1 MWRRASG
8 CLKEPPEAVD
18 DNVMTETRVAEP
30 SLRAA
35 MPKRPRVPVSLMRW
49 ARLSASAGLRSIVNL
64 AMGVGLAAVV
74 AGRLTPRDLSVW
86 LLSVTT
92 SALIAHQLDSGV
104 QHATVRQG
112 AVGFSTLDDQR
123 AAVSELTRAC
133 LSRGLGGVA
142 VAAGI
147 GAALGAFRFAEI
159 AVIFVSAFALATVGA
174 VAQLLTSAL
183 AGYLFGADRPW
194 AAAFLAVGGNVAWV
208 GVAAIAA
215 LSGVSVLAMVAL
227 AQVPLILAAFVARE
241 ILIRRALPPSVGVV
255 AVVRSKDTRTF
266 VIFNIAGLVT
276 SGLDVYTVTIL
287 DRPSLAAYVF
297 ALQAVAAF
305 GLVSAAVTSPIVRHA
320 AQLGGIAPRPMAVR
334 RAVRMVSAASLAF
347 VGLGIPAFELLAPV
361 WLGPIGHDAAS
372 FFRPLACAVALHA
385 VINVCGLF
393 AIGQGRPRVFL
404 PAIVAESSVNLT
416 ASILLGLHWGSTGV
430 AVASVLG
437 AVVNVALVPLS
448 MRRWGADREWIA
460 LGKTLTIVSV
470 LIIVTAVV
478 VP

>member
-1 MWRRASG
+1 
-8 CLKEPPEAVD
+8 
-18 DNVMTETRVAEP
+18 MTETRAAEP
-30 SLRAA
+30 GLRMT
-35 MPKRPRVPVSLMRW
+35 MPKQPRVPVSLVRW
-49 ARLSASAGLRSIVNL
+49 AQLSASAGLRSIVNL
-64 AMGVGLAAVV
+64 AMGIGLAAVV
-74 AGRLTPRDLSVW
+74 AGRLTSRDLSVW

-123 AAVSELTRAC
+123 AAVAALTRAC
-133 LSRGLGGVA
+133 FFRGLGGIA
-142 VAAGI
+142 VAAGV
-147 GAALGAFRFAEI
+147 GGALGAFRFAGI
-159 AVIFVSAFALATVGA
+159 VVVVVLAFSLATVGA

-194 AAAFLAVGGNVAWV
+194 AAAFLSLGGNVAWV

-215 LSGVSVLAMVAL
+215 FRGVSLLAMVAL
-227 AQVPLILAAFVARE
+227 AQVPLILAAFVARAV
-241 ILIRRALPPSVGVV
+241 LIRRALPPSVGVV
-255 AVVRSKDTRTF
+255 AVARSKNTRTF
-266 VIFNIAGLVT
+266 VALNIAGLVT

-287 DRPSLAAYVF
+287 DRPSLAAYIF

-305 GLVSAAVTSPIVRHA
+305 GLVSGAVTAPIVRHA
-320 AQLGGIAPRPMAVR
+320 AQLGGVAPRPMTVR

-347 VGLGIPAFELLAPV
+347 VAFGIPAFELLAPV
-361 WLGPIGHDAAS
+361 WLGSLGHDAARV
-372 FFRPLACAVALHA
+372 FRPLACAVALHA

-393 AIGQGRPRVFL
+393 TIGQGRPRIFL
-404 PAIVAESSVNLT
+404 PAIVAESVVNLT
-416 ASILLGLHWGSTGV
+416 ASILLGLHWGGNGV

-448 MRRWGADREWIA
+448 MRRWGTDREWIG